1 MNKSDLV
8 DVIVTA
14 AGISKNI
21 AGKTL
26 DKLLESITHALKKG
40 EDVALIGFGTFK
52 VNQRKARAGRNPK
65 TGEAL
70 QIPASNVASFKV
82 GKGLRDAVQSLG
94 QKE

>member
-1 MNKSDLV
+1 MNKSDLI
-8 DVIVTA
+8 DVIVESA
-14 AGISKNI
+14 AISRSI

-52 VNQRKARAGRNPK
+52 VNNRKARTGRNPK
-65 TGEAL
+65 TGEPL
-70 QIPASNVASFKV
+70 QIAASNVVAFKV
-82 GKGLRDAVQSLG
+82 GKGLKDAVQAAG

>member
-8 DVIVTA
+8 DVIVES

-21 AGKTL
+21 AVKTL
-26 DKLLESITHALKKG
+26 DKILESITHALKKG

-52 VNQRKARAGRNPK
+52 VNERKARSGRNPK

-70 QIPASNVASFKV
+70 QIPASNVATFKV
-82 GKGLRDAVQSLG
+82 GKGLKDAVQSSV
-94 QKE
+94 QK

>member
-8 DVIVTA
+8 DVIVES
-14 AGISKNI
+14 AGIPKNI

-26 DKLLESITHALKKG
+26 DKILESIIHALKKG

-52 VNQRKARAGRNPK
+52 VNERKARAGRNPK

-82 GKGLRDAVQSLG
+82 GKVLKDAVQSLG

>member
-8 DVIVTA
+8 DVIA
-14 AGISKNI
+14 ESASISKSV

-26 DKLLESITHALKKG
+26 DKILESIIHALKNG

-52 VNQRKARAGRNPK
+52 VNERKERPGRNPK
-65 TGEAL
+65 TGAVL
-70 QIPASNVASFKV
+70 QIPASKVAAFKV
-82 GKGLRDAVQSLG
+82 GKNLKEAVQAG